1 MLKCTKIEIEYQINQ
16 YPIFR
21 MILKDLETTE
31 KVMKKE
37 PEETPPSSVD
47 ASPLQ
52 VKKTMIEV
60 YSDLHCFRNIF
71 FF

>member
-1 MLKCTKIEIEYQINQ
+1 
-16 YPIFR
+16 
-21 MILKDLETTE
+21 MILKDLEGAD

-52 VKKTMIEV
+52 VLCSVWAYCVK
-60 YSDLHCFRNIF
+60 L
-71 FF
+71 

>member
-52 VKKTMIEV
+52 VKK
-60 YSDLHCFRNIF
+60 
-71 FF
+71 